1 MRIAVRLAYRGTDF
15 SGWQVQKKGER
26 TVQTVFQNSLEK
38 LLGYRPET
46 KVASRTDAGVHADGQ
61 CVHFDLKQDWVVDEL
76 FNALNAHMPADL
88 VVREA
93 KLVDAEFHARFSTKG
108 KMYRYQVWVSATK
121 PIFNEDQVLWL
132 KHKPNLNMMR
142 QAAELLKG
150 EHDFSSFSDRAHLRV
165 NRRRTI
171 TRLDIVESNA
181 NLIEFYIAGNGFL
194 YHMVRIIVS
203 TLLEVGFERRS
214 LESIRMLLDGS
225 ETKAGPAA
233 KAHGLTLQEVYY

>member
-1 MRIAVRLAYRGTDF
+1 MRIAVRLAYRGTGF

-38 LLGYRPET
+38 LLGYRPDT

-61 CVHFDLKQDWVVDEL
+61 CVHFELKQDWAIDEFL
-76 FNALNAHMPADL
+76 NALNAHMPADL

-93 KLVDAEFHARFSTKG
+93 KLVDEKFHARFSTKG
-108 KMYRYQVWVSATK
+108 KMYRYQVWVSSTK

-132 KHKPNLNMMR
+132 KNKPNLDLMR
-142 QAAELLKG
+142 QAALSLMG
-150 EHDFSSFSDRAHLRV
+150 EHDFSAFSDRAELRPD
-165 NRRRTI
+165 RRRTI
-171 TRLDIVESNA
+171 TRLDIIESETG
-181 NLIEFYIAGNGFL
+181 LIEFFIAGNGFL

-203 TLLEVGFERRS
+203 TLLEVGFERRN
-214 LESIRMLLDGS
+214 LESMQLLLDGS
-225 ETKAGPAA
+225 EKKAGPAA